1 MVEPLLVGGVPK
13 FQQMAQ
19 KKKKTLTCGTSP
31 FLAFSIH
38 DYLRLFLVVGV
49 GKLVASR

>member
-13 FQQMAQ
+13 ISTNG